1 MRRHGRDAPCAD
13 ACSPARPHG
22 QKGSSPS
29 TSQLGARTNFLRSQ
43 WDADMIRLSYLLPF
57 EPATGQ
63 PGDDGRNSF
72 QTQCIVI
79 RGGTGCLW

>member
-1 MRRHGRDAPCAD
+1 
-13 ACSPARPHG
+13 
-22 QKGSSPS
+22 
-29 TSQLGARTNFLRSQ
+29 
-43 WDADMIRLSYLLPF
+43 MIRLSYLLPF